1 MNNANN
7 FSLITNQEIGSEL
20 ELAKRIARLQQ
31 HEFELQIQMRKVKKL
46 LDLAYLE
53 KEKFRLKKSSKF
65 DNTI

>member
-1 MNNANN
+1 MNNLNN

-53 KEKFRLKKSSKF
+53 KEKFRLKKLSKF
-65 DNTI
+65 DNNI